1 MLDEDDG
8 QDGPAATPLLPEP
21 LDNCDVEPLLLPW
34 PAGRVG
40 TAPVLFTPIKTP
52 GENRGKKVLESKEN
66 VVKVFFFTGRRER
79 GDEGY
84 RKEENLQV
92 NNRIVSQV
100 RRTFFFISGSYL
112 AR

>member
-52 GENRGKKVLESKEN
+52 GENR
-66 VVKVFFFTGRRER
+66 
-79 GDEGY
+79 
-84 RKEENLQV
+84 
-92 NNRIVSQV
+92 
-100 RRTFFFISGSYL
+100 
-112 AR
+112 

>member
-66 VVKVFFFTGRRER
+66 VVKVFFFLPDGER
-79 GDEGY
+79 GVMKDIEK
-84 RKEENLQV
+84 RKTCKLTIESSL
-92 NNRIVSQV
+92 R
-100 RRTFFFISGSYL
+100 
-112 AR
+112 

>member
-1 MLDEDDG
+1 M
-8 QDGPAATPLLPEP
+8 
-21 LDNCDVEPLLLPW
+21 
-34 PAGRVG
+34 
-40 TAPVLFTPIKTP
+40 
-52 GENRGKKVLESKEN
+52 LESKEN

-100 RRTFFFISGSYL
+100 RRTFFFL
-112 AR
+112 FQARTLLFKFQRFLFLPSFSLSFVRFYFNENHLPPSLLPRSIRS